1 MVMFVE
7 TLEPMKT
14 QSLFGMLLAVGL
26 MTSCG
31 ETTTPNTDSE
41 EMTNIDL
48 SVIPEIPVEDFFKN
62 PEMASFQ
69 ISPDGKYYSYR
80 APWESRMNI
89 FVKEVG
95 SDEATRITMGMRI
108 SIWSLLIPTGAS

>member
-1 MVMFVE
+1 MNVYFSCQPFIIFYPEPNQFMVMFVE
-7 TLEPMKT
+7 TLEPMKI

-41 EMTNIDL
+41 EMTNTDL

-80 APWESRMNI
+80 APWE
-89 FVKEVG
+89 
-95 SDEATRITMGMRI
+95 DEHFRERSGQR
-108 SIWSLLIPTGAS
+108 